1 MWLLFVASK
10 LYFNCADIHY
20 CCEGDGS
27 VVFEFLV
34 VLKSRRKSLT
44 KASLGLL
51 WHLCQNQE
59 NLFLQVLGACKS
71 KKKVISPNTF
81 RPSQDTGKNNQGEAD
96 ND

>member
-10 LYFNCADIHY
+10 LYFHCADIYH

-34 VLKSRRKSLT
+34 VLNSRRKSLT
-44 KASLGLL
+44 NLGLL
-51 WHLCQNQE
+51 CHLCQNQE
-59 NLFLQVLGACKS
+59 NLFLQVLRACKS
-71 KKKVISPNTF
+71 KEKVISPNTF

-96 ND
+96 NN